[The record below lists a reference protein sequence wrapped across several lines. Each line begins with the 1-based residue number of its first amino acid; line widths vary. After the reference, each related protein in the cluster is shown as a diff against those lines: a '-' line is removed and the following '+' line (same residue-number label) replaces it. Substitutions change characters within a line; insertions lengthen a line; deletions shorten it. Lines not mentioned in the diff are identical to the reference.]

1 MRRLLIAVAALAGL
15 TVTAQAQEV
24 SYGAQV
30 GYAWTESNV
39 SIPAYP
45 SNFTLDGD
53 GWQLGGFVGL
63 NWDMGGGWSLGVEG
77 DANWT
82 DADGNALSG
91 GSGGEEYV
99 IEQNWNA
106 SIRARASVDIA
117 ASTELYG
124 TLGLAWT
131 DVETS
136 YAPSAGVTDS
146 ATLQGWTGG
155 VGLQRDYGT
164 WFGRVEYRYSDY
176 DSEGFFH
183 LGPSNADLTSHAVLF
198 GIGRTL

>member
-1 MRRLLIAVAALAGL
+1 MRKLLIAAAALAGF
-15 TVTAQAQEV
+15 TGAAQAQEV

-30 GYAWTESNV
+30 GYGWSESDV

-45 SNFTLDGD
+45 SQFTLDSD
-53 GWQLGGFVGL
+53 GWLLGGFLGV
-63 NWDMGGGWSLGVEG
+63 NWDMGGGWSLGFEG

-82 DADGNALSG
+82 DADGNAPSG
-91 GSGGEEYV
+91 LGAEEYIV
-99 IEQNWNA
+99 EQNWNA
-106 SIRARASVDIA
+106 SVRGRAAVDIA
-117 ASTELYG
+117 ASMELYG
-124 TLGLAWT
+124 TLGWT
-131 DVETS
+131 WADVETK
-136 YAPSAGVTDS
+136 YNPLAGGTDS

-176 DSEGFFH
+176 DSEGFVH
-183 LGPSNADLTSHAVLF
+183 NGPSTVDLTSHGLLF